1 MEGLGLADL
10 AIALSD
16 TRLIVL
22 TRHRLGFFLQE
33 EEHDPHYEPVI
44 HLTDKVE
51 TKTLE
56 EDEDQLFKMY
66 ATSLVLL
73 SLEANT
79 HILLLAGFR
88 RAKLFRF
95 DAVGSE
101 WKERGTGELRLLKH
115 KETGKVRLVMRRDK
129 TLKVCANHLS
139 TFSIWFLPLCVIGVP
154 KMF

>member
-1 MEGLGLADL
+1 MERLGLADL
-10 AIALSD
+10 PIARSD

-66 ATSLVLL
+66 ATFLDL
-73 SLEANT
+73 SSPSKR
-79 HILLLAGFR
+79 ILIVFR
-88 RAKLFRF
+88 WLGLGAPNSS
-95 DAVGSE
+95 AS
-101 WKERGTGELRLLKH
+101 
-115 KETGKVRLVMRRDK
+115 MR
-129 TLKVCANHLS
+129 
-139 TFSIWFLPLCVIGVP
+139 
-154 KMF
+154 